1 MTNYSIF
8 YLSVIKSSFIGNLT
22 PTSSKLLPLHNPLA
36 DLHGHCH
43 TNNHDHDHRSRYLP
57 SGKCIQEMES
67 CTSFAEFQCFL
78 SAGGEQEN
86 DCYQCDHEDPAFFD
100 FVFQTHREQDCQKDT
115 GTDHNSTCTY
125 EEFFPCTDRLRF
137 EKSRDHGKNACCQ
150 CDACCGQIFG
160 YHVFFSGK
168 WQGHQE
174 IHSMMITVIGNRSDG
189 DTETYK
195 DHIAYEKN
203 TSVCLDKQINDPNR
217 KNNEIRFYIY
227 LE

>member
-22 PTSSKLLPLHNPLA
+22 PTSSKLLPLHNPLD

-125 EEFFPCTDRLRF
+125 EEFFPCTDL
-137 EKSRDHGKNACCQ
+137 SL
-150 CDACCGQIFG
+150 
-160 YHVFFSGK
+160 
-168 WQGHQE
+168 
-174 IHSMMITVIGNRSDG
+174 IHI
-189 DTETYK
+189 
-195 DHIAYEKN
+195 
-203 TSVCLDKQINDPNR
+203 
-217 KNNEIRFYIY
+217 
-227 LE
+227 